1 MRALGRLTSLGL
13 LSLSLL
19 AGSASGGPAVLDQPD
34 PRAILPLV
42 SRSGN
47 LLKYGTGVVVARD
60 TLLTAEH
67 VLSETVEILLPGSHA
82 PGQPACRTQ
91 FAGLAVIKATL
102 PPGTPQYRLA
112 FRPPSV
118 GETVTVA
125 GYPLRK
131 WRVSTGRVI
140 RILQTANLSGRVVAA
155 PMMAVEPAL
164 DYGASGSPVLDRAG
178 LVIGIAVASN
188 QEDNYTIAF
197 PIASGLRACRTFV
210 K

>member
-1 MRALGRLTSLGL
+1 MRALGRFIL
-13 LSLSLL
+13 LVLFSLSLI
-19 AGSASGGPAVLDQPD
+19 AGPASGAPAVLDQPD

-42 SRSGN
+42 SRSGH

-67 VLSETVEILLPGSHA
+67 VLSETVEILLPGAPA

-102 PPGTPQYRLA
+102 PAGTPQYRLA
-112 FRPPSV
+112 FRAPSV
-118 GETVTVA
+118 GEMVTVA

-131 WRVSTGRVI
+131 WRVSTGRVT

-155 PMMAVEPAL
+155 PMMALEPAM

-178 LVIGIAVASN
+178 MVIGIAVASN

-197 PIASGLRACRTFV
+197 PIASGLRSCRAFV